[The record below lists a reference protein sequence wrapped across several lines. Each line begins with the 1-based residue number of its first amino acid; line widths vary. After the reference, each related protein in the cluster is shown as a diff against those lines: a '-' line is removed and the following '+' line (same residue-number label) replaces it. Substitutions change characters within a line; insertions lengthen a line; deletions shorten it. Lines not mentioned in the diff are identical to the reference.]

1 MSEFWEEFNKQRR
14 IDRYGFDTTPVVFE
28 KRNEGKA
35 KDDTEDNNTSKES
48 PSNLN
53 ANFGDS
59 IWDVIKN
66 GLNNLGNTAV
76 VAQGGN
82 PYMAVEEGQGLKP
95 ITMKDVVW
103 AGQHF
108 VEGAKAVPRQ
118 IAEGITAVG
127 TKRAQNMGD
136 PEMEEL
142 VKYVPNGGEL
152 IQESAKQAREDLMNN
167 SLLKAK
173 KIDDGNSSVRKF
185 TGAVIEN
192 IPQMGLQAIAG
203 PIAGSMLMGLMMGGA
218 AYEGARERKM
228 TDEQS
233 VNVGLTDMPL
243 EGWLEYAGA
252 TGGLAGLAGKGIKYA
267 TKASRFANS
276 GAKLS
281 AKLGRL
287 GGWLEP
293 GNPMEKRS
301 ILKAAAQG
309 VLSEAPT
316 EFTQQYVQQGA
327 TDLYD
332 PNVSKA
338 EMLYN
343 ITTNPKTFEEAAFA
357 GAVGGV
363 LGGTMG
369 GALAPIHNRAIDKIT
384 AKTGT
389 SYNSSV
395 DNVLAQSKAGQEQA
409 KIYDDVMAKREA
421 QKKLEQ
427 RTEIQKAEAAEQEQR
442 AKVAQQ
448 TQNAMPLGYEEFSDE
463 IKQAINDNATK
474 DVPPALIA
482 AIIQQESGGNK
493 TVVSPAGAQGLMQL
507 MPGTA
512 SDNGV
517 TDPFDVND
525 NVRGGVSYYT
535 KLKKMFGGN
544 DVVAIAAYNAGEGHV
559 QEWIKDG
566 TWDGTFDHVDQ
577 IPFAETRDYV
587 KKVMS
592 NWQGS
597 ISNGVYV
604 NAGATPAEQ
613 MALIQSQNERDAA
626 IREAYNQVANSQMA
640 KDFAL
645 DLARTSTDPKVVNE
659 VNRAVK
665 LKDDKKLEEIARA
678 NGYVDED
685 LTPMPKKDTGN
696 VFTTHNQ
703 AGAAQGNINTNNRVN
718 ISSTEEN
725 GGRPPII
732 AVDRKSMA
740 APTEMTVNDEA
751 NIVSDR
757 IARALVGDTKNGNI
771 APISKQNVKN
781 DTFIIKNGNGANS
794 AVDTNI
800 SATVNTQPT
809 GATVSGIQDVTNT
822 LNGGELPTAE
832 QSAVAINELQDAPQ
846 SQERDDL
853 ISALA
858 KNINGESVAAPSQ
871 ERTNQAVRTVAEPTV
886 EPTATKEEALFTPTA
901 QPRADA
907 QDRLNEAVQKLQ
919 RRELPTKEE
928 SQAILADLAHLP
940 DSDGVRQ
947 SRAIFE
953 GIVRR
958 DFSMF
963 GKNNQAQMEALA
975 AKEDAERRAAQES
988 ASSKTG
994 ISLVDGAVSSN
1005 KALSNK
1011 ESRDDVKTA
1020 VNKENVNRRINEL
1033 LNTLKTGTIPTN
1045 EEMES
1050 VLRDVDTLTNTI
1062 SGYGNSIEA
1071 KMARVVFP
1079 KVMKGDFSIYR
1090 GATRK
1095 KLQESAR
1102 AKQAEIERQNTGSND
1117 KNPFAANVA
1126 VSIYDNFN
1134 QFQHPNV
1141 HQDNSLVGIQKKT
1154 HALVTDINEGGLY
1167 GKDVKENA
1175 KNKSLSKS
1183 ARIGLAS
1190 NRLTVMGVFKPNDN
1204 GGDFV
1209 FQFKHNSKKVG
1220 EIKFSLR
1227 DFCEYAEA
1235 GGNAH
1240 VPIRRNMETVFYNS
1254 DFFKTHFET
1263 PGKNTDKSY
1272 VRYKDNNHENPPRA
1286 DFFVDGMGFVFK
1298 DLITAYDNRYYKGE
1312 TVVEG
1317 TKVEANKNNKATKD
1331 FADDHLIVGT
1341 VTDKGIVED
1350 KQLKNKI
1357 VNTMK
1362 DESTDFGEEKN
1373 TNGQEKQGDSN
1384 ANTKAESPAQG
1395 QTKTENKNDGAFNKG
1410 VDKQETKEN
1419 NEDNNAVINSTTKGA
1434 DENDTG
1440 RPERSSGSRGR
1451 QGEERTAGT
1460 QEKGKDDTGA
1470 GRGVDSKHVGD
1481 VEQASVLRSGENQND
1496 NEVRQSH
1503 SDDMERGKGTGEDK
1517 VQPHRSGSDVRLR
1530 ERRSDD
1536 GQSTRNAVK
1545 GRDDTTGTDSGH
1557 ENGSTESVGRTS
1569 GDEGGTGKKQTGE
1582 SSESVNKE
1590 KAAKEKVDKE
1600 ETEITKEKN
1609 NERPKPEAIRRGRF
1623 YSNKTE
1629 RENVTALLSK
1639 PSERVNANKEA
1650 LNVYLRVTNDGAIT
1664 DMGSISLKPKDLKAL
1679 SMFTGWG
1686 GLKTQLQ
1693 DMKIGDNSWLKEH
1706 FSDEEITTMM
1716 NSTTT
1721 GYFTPPAVIDFMW
1734 KAVVKM
1740 NVQQDARILEPSMGI
1755 GNFVMQLPKEYK
1767 DAAHITGIELDKI
1780 TGNMSQLLYGADGK
1794 TNIRVQGY
1802 EQNRIGDNSF
1812 DLVIGNV
1819 PFSSNSFKTGEKRF
1833 DVYKPLLHDF
1843 FFLKAV
1849 KQTRPG
1855 GLIAFITTSGTMD
1868 KVDSKIRKAI
1878 AQEATLIAAYRLP
1891 NNTFAG
1897 TGVVAD
1903 IIFLQKNDGGKNTNG
1918 VDADE
1923 WMRSEKVEEVNG
1935 SGVDSYMNTYFM
1947 KHPENILG
1955 KLDST
1960 YDWRSGKNKITVSP
1974 KEGVSLEAELSKGI
1988 RKLPKDIVAQRTE
2001 AISGDT
2007 AITTITSD
2015 IKIGK
2020 IFVGKDGKFY
2030 RSVGNEEAEIIEDE
2044 LKDIPAKVQRQM
2056 KGLIRLADDYR
2067 QLLEAEAEGKDTK
2080 KLREEVN
2087 KGYKIARKGN
2097 KAIRKSKAYE
2107 TLIKA
2112 GDGSIS
2118 ILSSIETADGTAS
2131 EILKHP
2137 LIRKDKVTKNPTIGE
2152 AVLMSAVGGNVD
2164 INKVADLA
2172 HTTTDKAKAA
2182 FIKEGIAYVTPN
2194 GNWQTKEKYIN
2205 GNIAEKLTDAETA
2218 FSYGNKDM
2226 ERNIRDLKAVLPER
2240 LSMNMVNVGFGVTWI
2255 TPEIYED
2262 FLINEL
2268 YGEDIDDWR
2277 LSKVRESGAI
2287 QVSMAGDVCNI
2298 NINKNELIYGS
2309 NVDSETWNVIAGGKC
2324 KNVGINDII
2333 NAALSNKELV
2343 VYDQVKK
2350 GNIEY
2355 KELNQGKTDAA
2366 NAMVQKLLD
2375 DWQTYIR
2382 TGKHKDELADSY
2394 NYIFNSFYTPTFDG
2408 SHLSFPGLA
2417 KEKNGKPFD
2426 LRTHQ
2431 KNATYMGLIQGRCL
2445 FAHEVGT
2452 GKTYVMG
2459 ALAMEAKRLGLAHKT
2474 LILAKTANYISVAN
2488 DIREEYPG
2496 AKVLVI
2502 DEKGDNAGGQIA
2514 EAMVGDWDIIVAPHS
2529 QMNLFLLS
2537 DEGYAK
2543 IEQEIRGEIRE
2554 EMERVSGAA
2563 EIPGAIWRLI
2573 DGELKVTD
2581 EEVQTAIK
2589 KVKKSLKENSLE
2601 IKNILDSLKQRI
2613 RLLEKYGEAVKAA
2626 KHIPFEKLGIDQI
2639 LVDEAHEF
2647 KKPGLFTR
2655 NQIKGLEINTSDMA
2669 LKLRILTDN
2678 IIDRYGRN
2686 VHLFTGTPITNT
2698 AVELYQMM
2706 RYLMK
2711 PEMEAAHI
2719 CSFDSWFAQYGK
2731 AESSLVKKTTG
2742 DYEEEIRF
2750 VGFKNLPD
2758 LRRLYGMNF
2767 DFVKTKDMP
2776 EFTERK
2782 VDGHTLTD
2790 PDLTEKEKKELENGR
2805 TEGADDVPYHKIVHE
2820 RIDLSDDVK
2829 NFANRIAEAS
2839 KKYANASGK
2848 EKQKLDKIGFEGN
2861 PLVAMRLLNQVALD
2875 PRLVGL
2881 PDYAGSKI
2889 QKCADN
2895 IMNEYES
2902 NKKVSQV
2909 VFMDTGVS
2917 DTRSINA
2924 RDNSGE
2930 SIRDEN
2936 GKIVKE
2942 KVTGWNTAQ
2951 ALKDEL
2957 VNRGIPEDE
2966 IVILSSDD
2974 KILKA
2979 LKIKYKEKY
2988 NLPKQ
2993 PETDELKKLIADEV
3007 NNCEVR
3013 VVIGT
3018 RSMLGT
3024 GINMQHN
3031 LKAMHQLDAPWMPGE
3046 LEQSQG
3052 RGIRQGNQW
3061 NTVKEYRYITDLDA
3075 IKWARLA
3082 IKQSFITAIKDQ
3094 KGTNREIEMDE
3105 SMGSDIGGAEG
3116 DIYLTLS
3123 FAAQDNRLQEQK
3135 RLDKKVHKLENV
3147 RKAFYRGQE
3156 VKEREATKEKAELP
3170 QLKSVQ
3176 EGLTRLVNM
3185 KTDEELAIR
3194 GIKKGEK
3201 QTDALARL
3209 ENEMREKG
3217 YPKVVLG
3224 TYNGLTISG
3233 QRTTGYDTN
3242 LYVGDGKD
3250 DVLVKTISGG
3260 LNGRTLISTV
3270 TTALPQKIKAITGQI
3285 EKSKRDISEWEKTKD
3300 DTFPNEEAL
3309 QKAIKRRNAIRED
3322 LKMNPE
3328 KPPAWLRE
3336 KVPINSTVL
3345 VHGKPTI
3352 IRSYWTPKNAEGQ
3365 KVHYLID
3372 DAGDAYH
3379 ISEITDSKTGRNPY
3393 EDDLVNEP
3401 TDIKPENKNAVE
3413 TNADGDTKGAADT
3426 ETQETNTEDNT
3437 KYSVAEDE
3445 ETIKNTSK
3453 DEKTE
3458 EEKESEIRKKALKE
3472 SADKLKDHQEK
3483 WAKKVDEFMEAKTKD
3498 YTNEPIFI
3506 MDSPVLFDLFGAE
3519 QLPVKIT
3526 TSVMWKILKDKHVHP
3541 DMIQVMKNLPIL
3553 LSRPVAVVRNRDIY
3567 GKPVDKNKE
3576 ILIFVEQEIDGV
3588 PVNVAIKFHKINN
3601 AYFMK
3606 IINPQKRMTRM
3617 ERERDYGH
3625 RIKTVFR
3632 RTDTNRLADAIRD
3645 NELLYWDTK
3654 KGALLYA
3661 GTKKGDTSS
3670 LDASSLTAAPSIPGK
3685 QAPVTVADTSFL
3697 SDHNISDNNR
3707 NVKSDTTQS
3716 YSKMRK
3722 ENPEGYLAAMK
3733 AQIGEDVYNEKDL
3746 DNLIVEAYKKNHE
3759 TRYQGTTIQSETKA
3773 YTLSDVKTSFKGQDV
3788 KQVGKNGFEVTFKN
3802 GNKVTITQTG
3812 EITRS
3817 DGKKIRGKYI
3827 KGNITLTNLA
3837 NAFTLDHEIFH
3848 FAKDC
3853 LYTQKEWAFIE
3864 KKVRALLAREGNKN
3878 PTADE
3883 IEDRAADWYADW
3895 KYKRAHPSGVMQK
3908 LFHMVYD
3915 FVSRVTDLVHKNVNT
3930 RFSNLANGDLFERQM
3945 TDNHGNTMKYSTVEE
3960 TNDAVE
3966 KTTKDIAEDTEHG
3979 FNMFT
3984 KAVSALKNFNKKDG
3998 RYNNITVEM
4007 NTNSFNWIKYGV
4019 MNPDHLAK
4027 NNETLKV
4034 FTDLGKNS
4042 MRELQ
4047 HLRNDTE
4054 EKLNKIAKAIEGK
4067 DKNGNVRR
4075 ELYDRIM
4082 EEGELN
4088 GEEYTREELVVEGID
4103 KGVIDA
4109 YLETRKMY
4117 NDFYKM
4123 VDATKRGV
4131 ETFHKTVNINGVE
4144 ALRADTFVENLNVKP
4159 LANGRYE
4166 VTFGLAKKY
4175 PHFGEKVAGSDLK
4188 ELLSSNYAKVNDI
4201 RDKDGVAVKIESTDD
4216 IKDDE
4221 TYSVDYVTVPKPL
4234 SNIKGYFHHFF
4245 ENWMVY
4251 EKVTDES
4258 GAVSYVPVGSYRSR
4272 REALQAFKKLDD
4284 LLHEDKKYTR
4294 EELEVK
4300 GIDRNVID
4308 TYMSTM
4314 MDNPA
4319 LGAHEYVIRPKEF
4332 HMPMN
4337 GGVALGD
4344 VKFEQAMRAIE
4355 AKYEVNEDEA
4365 RKLAK
4370 GILKKKV
4377 GHRFL
4382 GATMHRT
4389 GQKGYSTDM
4398 LHVLHMYTTKATRYI
4413 ALERFK
4419 NKAYRAFERFFGVP
4433 IDESKKGGLQQY
4445 IKKYIED
4452 VNGNPTRIEEM
4463 FNELINNLTGGKL
4476 AKWFGTD
4483 RPFMSWSNTVMAYS
4497 AVLKLGLFNISSAAI
4512 NLTQLTNAVTL
4523 LGIKPFLKAHWITG
4537 RFTDTERK
4545 FLKDVGVETQLGLD
4559 AGAGYDKNR
4568 MTSIQNKLIN
4578 YSLFT
4583 FTWSEQKVRQITAL
4597 MAFAEAKRRGMSYEE
4612 AVEFAQRA
4620 NDDANFDYGVNNAP
4634 LFIRAGGPVT
4644 QMMFQFMKFPVNQI
4658 AFMTDIIRHG
4668 TNAQRARLM
4677 IPLVSAGVY
4686 GVPFWAAVICPALAA
4701 AVAGAAGD
4709 DYDDPELYLKK
4720 KCYEWA
4726 GDDPFWNGFLDV
4738 AFYGLPAKFGV
4749 NIGRRMGIG
4758 DFGGDV
4764 SKSLR
4769 GGKYGYDLGDLSL
4782 SLFGGV
4788 MFSSIKQAMTQWGN
4802 GNVIEAIKAF
4812 SPALGNAAQA
4822 VVGERRTTRG
4832 RVATRYDDISTRII
4846 KALGFMPIEETKEGE
4861 KERILKEERRIKT
4874 RSEQRIIDDFIRAK
4888 EDGDKKRMHDLIE
4901 TMRKKG
4907 IKPKRVADEIK
4918 RKSQTGLERAEDFGK
4933 KKQDKKPNTRKR
4945 YDGRLKHYSLKRSHE
4960 KGNSYDSLYNM

>member
-1 MSEFWEEFNKQRR
+1 MDDLDKYFRR
-14 IDRYGFDTTPVVFE
+14 IDRDGFDTTPVVYIRGYDE
-28 KRNEGKA
+28 PKKS
-35 KDDTEDNNTSKES
+35 DS
-48 PSNLN
+48 
-53 ANFGDS
+53 GDS
-59 IWDVIKN
+59 NNNSGDSNNKGFLDEAENTTLWGLKHLWN
-66 GLNNLGNTAV
+66 GVKAIPRNLGEFATML
-76 VAQGGN
+76 AQKR
-82 PYMAVEEGQGLKP
+82 VQG
-95 ITMKDVVW
+95 M
-103 AGQHF
+103 
-108 VEGAKAVPRQ
+108 
-118 IAEGITAVG
+118 
-127 TKRAQNMGD
+127 ND
-136 PEMEEL
+136 PEMRE
-142 VKYVPNGGEL
+142 VAKYAPDASDTL
-152 IQESAKQAREDLMNN
+152 QETVRQARENIMNN
-167 SLLKAK
+167 EYLKPT
-173 KIDDGNSSVRKF
+173 KIDDNTLLAKF
-185 TGAVIEN
+185 GGAVIEN
-192 IPQMGLQAIAG
+192 LPQLFVTAPFGTV
-203 PIAGSMLMGLMMGGA
+203 GGA
-218 AYEGARERKM
+218 ALMGGLAAGSTYESARQEQHM
-228 TDEQS
+228 TDDQAI
-233 VNVGLTDMPL
+233 NAGLTDAPFEAAL
-243 EGWLEYAGA
+243 EHVGMKGSTVKAL
-252 TGGLAGLAGKGIKYA
+252 GKGIGRA
-267 TKASRFANS
+267 TKSTRFADL
-276 GAKLS
+276 GAKLD
-281 AKLGRL
+281 AKLGKV

-293 GNPMEKRS
+293 GDPLQKRGV
-301 ILKAAAQG
+301 LRAAAEG
-309 VLSEAPT
+309 FVSEAPT
-316 EFTQQYVQQGA
+316 EFAQQYAQQLS

-332 PNVSKA
+332 PKVSK
-338 EMLYN
+338 EQMFYN
-343 ITTNPKTFEEAAFA
+343 VTTNPKTFNEALFA

-363 LGGTMG
+363 TGSGMG
-369 GALAPIHNRAIDKIT
+369 AVLTPLHNRAIDKIT

-427 RTEIQKAEAAEQEQR
+427 RAEIQKAEAAEQEQR
-442 AKVAQQ
+442 AQVAQQ

-512 SDNGV
+512 EEMKVAN
-517 TDPFDVND
+517 PFDVDD
-525 NVRGGVSYYT
+525 NVRGGVAYYT
-535 KLKKMFGGN
+535 KLKKMFGGS
-544 DVVAIAAYNAGEGHV
+544 DVIALAAYNAGPGEV
-559 QEWIKDG
+559 QGWLETGK
-566 TWDGTFDHVDQ
+566 WDGTHIDQ
-577 IPFAETRDYV
+577 IPYDQTREYV
-587 KKVMS
+587 KEIMN

-703 AGAAQGNINTNNRVN
+703 AGAAQGNINTNDRVN
-718 ISSTEEN
+718 ISSMEEN

-822 LNGGELPTAE
+822 LNSGDLPTAE
-832 QSAVAINELQDAPQ
+832 QSAAAINELQDAPQ

-975 AKEDAERRAAQES
+975 AKEDAERREAQES

-1005 KALSNK
+1005 KAVNNLAGG
-1011 ESRDDVKTA
+1011 A
-1020 VNKENVNRRINEL
+1020 VNYKTTTGEGNPTGQVIRNMPVGTEGENTQNVKAGQN
-1033 LNTLKTGTIPTN
+1033 
-1045 EEMES
+1045 
-1050 VLRDVDTLTNTI
+1050 
-1062 SGYGNSIEA
+1062 
-1071 KMARVVFP
+1071 
-1079 KVMKGDFSIYR
+1079 
-1090 GATRK
+1090 
-1095 KLQESAR
+1095 
-1102 AKQAEIERQNTGSND
+1102 AEIKGEHQ
-1117 KNPFAANVA
+1117 NPF
-1126 VSIYDNFN
+1126 VSGPQYKRGGALTELTYFDENE
-1134 QFQHPNV
+1134 V
-1141 HQDNSLVGIQKKT
+1141 RHQYGKPDNSLVGIQKKT
-1154 HALVTDINEGGLY
+1154 HALVTDINENGLY

-1209 FQFKHNSKKVG
+1209 FQFKHSSKKVG

-1286 DFFVDGMGFVFK
+1286 DFFVDGMSSVFK
-1298 DLITAYDNRYYKGE
+1298 DLITAYDNKHYKGE

-1317 TKVEANKNNKATKD
+1317 TKVESNKNNKTTKD
-1331 FADDHLIVGT
+1331 FADDHLIVGA
-1341 VTDKGIVED
+1341 VTD
-1350 KQLKNKI
+1350 
-1357 VNTMK
+1357 
-1362 DESTDFGEEKN
+1362 
-1373 TNGQEKQGDSN
+1373 
-1384 ANTKAESPAQG
+1384 
-1395 QTKTENKNDGAFNKG
+1395 KG

-1419 NEDNNAVINSTTKGA
+1419 NEDNNAAINSTTKGA

-1460 QEKGKDDTGA
+1460 QEKGEDDTGA

-1503 SDDMERGKGTGEDK
+1503 SDDMERGEGTGEDK
-1517 VQPHRSGSDVRLR
+1517 VQSHRSGSEVRLR

-1569 GDEGGTGKKQTGE
+1569 GNERGTGKKQTGK
-1582 SSESVNKE
+1582 SSESVDKE
-1590 KAAKEKVDKE
+1590 SVNKE

-1755 GNFVMQLPKEYK
+1755 GNFIMQLPKEYK

-2107 TLIKA
+2107 ALIKA

-2218 FSYGNKDM
+2218 LSYGNKDM

-2417 KEKNGKPFD
+2417 KERDGKPFD

-2459 ALAMEAKRLGLAHKT
+2459 ALAMESKRLGLAHKT

-2782 VDGHTLTD
+2782 VNGHTLTD
-2790 PDLTEKEKKELENGR
+2790 PNLTEKEKKELENGR

-2881 PDYAGSKI
+2881 SDYAGSKI

-2924 RDNSGE
+2924 RDDSGE

-2979 LKIKYKEKY
+2979 LKQKYKEKY

-3135 RLDKKVHKLENV
+3135 RLDKKVHKLENA

-3185 KTDEELAIR
+3185 KTDEDLAIR

-3393 EDDLVNEP
+3393 EDDLANEP

-3413 TNADGDTKGAADT
+3413 TNADGDTKSAADT
-3426 ETQETNTEDNT
+3426 ETQETNTEDDT

-3445 ETIKNTSK
+3445 ETIKNTNK

-3458 EEKESEIRKKALKE
+3458 EEKEAEIRKKALKE

-3506 MDSPVLFDLFGAE
+3506 MDSPVLFDLFGAQ

-3553 LSRPVAVVRNRDIY
+3553 LSHPVAVVRNRDIY

-3697 SDHNISDNNR
+3697 SDHNISDKNR
-3707 NVKSDTTQS
+3707 NVKSDTTQG

-3746 DNLIVEAYKKNHE
+3746 DNLIVEAYKEKHE
-3759 TRYQGTTIQSETKA
+3759 TRYQGTTIQPETKA
-3773 YTLSDVKTSFKGQDV
+3773 YALSDVKTSFKGQDV
-3788 KQVGKNGFEVTFKN
+3788 KQVGENGFEVTLKN

-3853 LYTQKEWAFIE
+3853 LYTKKEWAFIE

-3883 IEDRAADWYADW
+3883 VEDRAADWYADW

-3984 KAVSALKNFNKKDG
+3984 KAVSALKNFNKNDG

-4131 ETFHKTVNINGVE
+4131 EKFHKTVNINGVE

-4221 TYSVDYVTVPKPL
+4221 TYSVDYVTIPKPL

-4537 RFTDTERK
+4537 RFTDEERK

-4612 AVEFAQRA
+4612 AVEFAQSA

-4677 IPLVSAGVY
+4677 IPLACAGVY
-4686 GVPFWAAVICPALAA
+4686 GVPFWAAVICPALAS

-4749 NIGRRMGIG
+4749 NIGRRMGVG

-4782 SLFGGV
+4782 SFLGGV

-4918 RKSQTGLERAEDFGK
+4918 RKNQTGLERAEDSGK

>member
-1 MSEFWEEFNKQRR
+1 MKDLDEYFRR
-14 IDRYGFDTTPVVFE
+14 RDRDGFDTTPVVYIRGYDE
-28 KRNEGKA
+28 P
-35 KDDTEDNNTSKES
+35 KDTTPQEAETVDSESGGGFLDNMG
-48 PSNLN
+48 N
-53 ANFGDS
+53 ALG
-59 IWDVIKN
+59 
-66 GLNNLGNTAV
+66 NLGNTFV

-95 ITMKDVVW
+95 ITMKDVVC

-108 VEGAKAVPRQ
+108 AEGAKAVPRQ

-442 AKVAQQ
+442 AQVAQQ

-482 AIIQQESGGNK
+482 AIIQQESGGDK
-493 TVVSPAGAQGLMQL
+493 TVVSYAGAQGLMQL

-512 SDNGV
+512 EEMKVAN
-517 TDPFDVND
+517 PFDVDD
-525 NVRGGVSYYT
+525 NVRGGVAYYT
-535 KLKKMFGGN
+535 KLKKMFGGS
-544 DVVAIAAYNAGEGHV
+544 DVIALAAYNAGPGEV
-559 QEWIKDG
+559 QGWLETGK
-566 TWDGTFDHVDQ
+566 WDGTHIDQ
-577 IPFAETRDYV
+577 IPYDQTRNYV
-587 KKVMS
+587 KAIMG

-822 LNGGELPTAE
+822 LNSGDLPTAE
-832 QSAVAINELQDAPQ
+832 QSAAAINELQDAPQ

-886 EPTATKEEALFTPTA
+886 EPTAIKEETLFTPTA

-975 AKEDAERRAAQES
+975 AKEDAERREAQES

-1005 KALSNK
+1005 KAVNNLAG
-1011 ESRDDVKTA
+1011 EA
-1020 VNKENVNRRINEL
+1020 VNYKTTTGEGNPTGQVIRNMPVGTEGENTQNVKAGQN
-1033 LNTLKTGTIPTN
+1033 
-1045 EEMES
+1045 
-1050 VLRDVDTLTNTI
+1050 
-1062 SGYGNSIEA
+1062 
-1071 KMARVVFP
+1071 
-1079 KVMKGDFSIYR
+1079 
-1090 GATRK
+1090 
-1095 KLQESAR
+1095 
-1102 AKQAEIERQNTGSND
+1102 AEIKGEHQ
-1117 KNPFAANVA
+1117 NPF
-1126 VSIYDNFN
+1126 VSGPQYKRGGALTELTYFDENE
-1134 QFQHPNV
+1134 V
-1141 HQDNSLVGIQKKT
+1141 RHQYGKPDNSLVGIQKKT
-1154 HALVTDINEGGLY
+1154 HALVTDINENGLY

-1209 FQFKHNSKKVG
+1209 FQFKHSSKKVG

-1362 DESTDFGEEKN
+1362 DESTDSGEEKN

-1434 DENDTG
+1434 DENDTE

-1503 SDDMERGKGTGEDK
+1503 SDDMERGEGTGEDK

-1536 GQSTRNAVK
+1536 SQSTRNAVK
-1545 GRDDTTGTDSGH
+1545 GRDDTTGGDTGP
-1557 ENGSTESVGRTS
+1557 ENGSAESVGRTS
-1569 GDEGGTGKKQTGE
+1569 GDERGTGKKQTGK
-1582 SSESVNKE
+1582 SPESVDEE
-1590 KAAKEKVDKE
+1590 KADKESVDKE

-1868 KVDSKIRKAI
+1868 KVDSKIRKAV

-1947 KHPENILG
+1947 KHPENVLG

-2001 AISGDT
+2001 VISGDT

-2097 KAIRKSKAYE
+2097 KSIRKSKAYE
-2107 TLIKA
+2107 ALIKA

-2118 ILSSIETADGTAS
+2118 ILSSIETADGIAS

-2218 FSYGNKDM
+2218 LSYGNKDM

-2298 NINKNELIYGS
+2298 NINKNALIYGS

-2782 VDGHTLTD
+2782 VNGHTLTD
-2790 PDLTEKEKKELENGR
+2790 PNLTEKEKKELENGR

-2881 PDYAGSKI
+2881 SDYAGSKI

-2924 RDNSGE
+2924 RDDSGE

-3135 RLDKKVHKLENV
+3135 RLDKKVHKLENA

-3185 KTDEELAIR
+3185 KTDEGLAIR

-3300 DTFPNEEAL
+3300 DTFPNEEVL

-3379 ISEITDSKTGRNPY
+3379 ISEITDGKTGRNPY
-3393 EDDLVNEP
+3393 EDDLANEP

-3472 SADKLKDHQEK
+3472 SAYKLKDHQEK

-3697 SDHNISDNNR
+3697 SAHNITNEDNI
-3707 NVKSDTTQS
+3707 VKSDTMQ
-3716 YSKMRK
+3716 
-3722 ENPEGYLAAMK
+3722 
-3733 AQIGEDVYNEKDL
+3733 
-3746 DNLIVEAYKKNHE
+3746 
-3759 TRYQGTTIQSETKA
+3759 RY
-3773 YTLSDVKTSFKGQDV
+3773 
-3788 KQVGKNGFEVTFKN
+3788 
-3802 GNKVTITQTG
+3802 
-3812 EITRS
+3812 
-3817 DGKKIRGKYI
+3817 
-3827 KGNITLTNLA
+3827 
-3837 NAFTLDHEIFH
+3837 
-3848 FAKDC
+3848 
-3853 LYTQKEWAFIE
+3853 
-3864 KKVRALLAREGNKN
+3864 
-3878 PTADE
+3878 
-3883 IEDRAADWYADW
+3883 
-3895 KYKRAHPSGVMQK
+3895 
-3908 LFHMVYD
+3908 
-3915 FVSRVTDLVHKNVNT
+3915 
-3930 RFSNLANGDLFERQM
+3930 
-3945 TDNHGNTMKYSTVEE
+3945 
-3960 TNDAVE
+3960 
-3966 KTTKDIAEDTEHG
+3966 
-3979 FNMFT
+3979 
-3984 KAVSALKNFNKKDG
+3984 
-3998 RYNNITVEM
+3998 
-4007 NTNSFNWIKYGV
+4007 
-4019 MNPDHLAK
+4019 
-4027 NNETLKV
+4027 
-4034 FTDLGKNS
+4034 
-4042 MRELQ
+4042 
-4047 HLRNDTE
+4047 
-4054 EKLNKIAKAIEGK
+4054 
-4067 DKNGNVRR
+4067 
-4075 ELYDRIM
+4075 
-4082 EEGELN
+4082 
-4088 GEEYTREELVVEGID
+4088 
-4103 KGVIDA
+4103 
-4109 YLETRKMY
+4109 
-4117 NDFYKM
+4117 
-4123 VDATKRGV
+4123 
-4131 ETFHKTVNINGVE
+4131 
-4144 ALRADTFVENLNVKP
+4144 
-4159 LANGRYE
+4159 
-4166 VTFGLAKKY
+4166 AKKC
-4175 PHFGEKVAGSDLK
+4175 
-4188 ELLSSNYAKVNDI
+4188 
-4201 RDKDGVAVKIESTDD
+4201 
-4216 IKDDE
+4216 
-4221 TYSVDYVTVPKPL
+4221 
-4234 SNIKGYFHHFF
+4234 KGYF
-4245 ENWMVY
+4245 NGY
-4251 EKVTDES
+4251 
-4258 GAVSYVPVGSYRSR
+4258 
-4272 REALQAFKKLDD
+4272 L
-4284 LLHEDKKYTR
+4284 
-4294 EELEVK
+4294 EL
-4300 GIDRNVID
+4300 
-4308 TYMSTM
+4308 
-4314 MDNPA
+4314 
-4319 LGAHEYVIRPKEF
+4319 
-4332 HMPMN
+4332 
-4337 GGVALGD
+4337 
-4344 VKFEQAMRAIE
+4344 
-4355 AKYEVNEDEA
+4355 
-4365 RKLAK
+4365 
-4370 GILKKKV
+4370 
-4377 GHRFL
+4377 
-4382 GATMHRT
+4382 
-4389 GQKGYSTDM
+4389 
-4398 LHVLHMYTTKATRYI
+4398 
-4413 ALERFK
+4413 
-4419 NKAYRAFERFFGVP
+4419 
-4433 IDESKKGGLQQY
+4433 
-4445 IKKYIED
+4445 
-4452 VNGNPTRIEEM
+4452 
-4463 FNELINNLTGGKL
+4463 
-4476 AKWFGTD
+4476 
-4483 RPFMSWSNTVMAYS
+4483 
-4497 AVLKLGLFNISSAAI
+4497 
-4512 NLTQLTNAVTL
+4512 
-4523 LGIKPFLKAHWITG
+4523 
-4537 RFTDTERK
+4537 
-4545 FLKDVGVETQLGLD
+4545 
-4559 AGAGYDKNR
+4559 
-4568 MTSIQNKLIN
+4568 
-4578 YSLFT
+4578 
-4583 FTWSEQKVRQITAL
+4583 
-4597 MAFAEAKRRGMSYEE
+4597 
-4612 AVEFAQRA
+4612 
-4620 NDDANFDYGVNNAP
+4620 
-4634 LFIRAGGPVT
+4634 
-4644 QMMFQFMKFPVNQI
+4644 
-4658 AFMTDIIRHG
+4658 
-4668 TNAQRARLM
+4668 
-4677 IPLVSAGVY
+4677 
-4686 GVPFWAAVICPALAA
+4686 
-4701 AVAGAAGD
+4701 
-4709 DYDDPELYLKK
+4709 
-4720 KCYEWA
+4720 
-4726 GDDPFWNGFLDV
+4726 
-4738 AFYGLPAKFGV
+4738 
-4749 NIGRRMGIG
+4749 
-4758 DFGGDV
+4758 
-4764 SKSLR
+4764 
-4769 GGKYGYDLGDLSL
+4769 
-4782 SLFGGV
+4782 
-4788 MFSSIKQAMTQWGN
+4788 
-4802 GNVIEAIKAF
+4802 
-4812 SPALGNAAQA
+4812 
-4822 VVGERRTTRG
+4822 
-4832 RVATRYDDISTRII
+4832 
-4846 KALGFMPIEETKEGE
+4846 
-4861 KERILKEERRIKT
+4861 
-4874 RSEQRIIDDFIRAK
+4874 
-4888 EDGDKKRMHDLIE
+4888 
-4901 TMRKKG
+4901 
-4907 IKPKRVADEIK
+4907 
-4918 RKSQTGLERAEDFGK
+4918 
-4933 KKQDKKPNTRKR
+4933 
-4945 YDGRLKHYSLKRSHE
+4945 
-4960 KGNSYDSLYNM
+4960 